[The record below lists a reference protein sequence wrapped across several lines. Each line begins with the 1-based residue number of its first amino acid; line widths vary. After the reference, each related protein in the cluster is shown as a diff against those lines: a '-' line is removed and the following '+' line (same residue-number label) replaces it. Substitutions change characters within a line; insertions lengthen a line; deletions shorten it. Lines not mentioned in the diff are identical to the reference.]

1 MKIKQNV
8 GSTDKLIR
16 YALAALLVLVG
27 VLLWNTAMAV
37 SIAMFVFAL
46 VLTLT
51 ALFSFCGLYTLFGI
65 NTCKLEKK

>member
-16 YALAALLVLVG
+16 YALAALLVVVG

-65 NTCKLEKK
+65 STCKLEKK

>member
-16 YALAALLVLVG
+16 YALAALLVVVG

-46 VLTLT
+46 ILTLT

-65 NTCKLEKK
+65 STCKLEKK